1 MQAIVREELTHLT
14 MTTSILVKVIKVER
28 GKVVFNAITNNKH
41 LNTQCGVRGGF
52 ASTVLDAVT
61 WCAVHTLLGTG
72 VALGTID
79 LNLKMIRPVP

>member
-41 LNTQCGVRGGF
+41 FNTQCGVHGEI
-52 ASTVLDAVT
+52 ASTVLDSVT
-61 WCAVHTLLGTG
+61 GCVVHTLLGA
-72 VALGTID
+72 VLLMVQFI
-79 LNLKMIRPVP
+79 